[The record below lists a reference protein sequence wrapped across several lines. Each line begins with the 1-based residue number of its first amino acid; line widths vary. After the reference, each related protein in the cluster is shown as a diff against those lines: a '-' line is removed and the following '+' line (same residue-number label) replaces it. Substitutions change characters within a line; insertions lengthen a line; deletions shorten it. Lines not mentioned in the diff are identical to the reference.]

1 MIGRNLGHFRILEKI
16 GSGGMGE
23 VYRARDEHLERDVA
37 VKVLPPGMLADDAA
51 RKRFRQEALTLSKL
65 NHPNVATVHD
75 FVSESQADFL
85 VMECVTG
92 TTLADTVA
100 AGPLAERDI
109 LAIGMQLA
117 EGLAAA
123 HEQGVIHCDLKPGN
137 LRVTPDGRLKILDFG
152 LARFLGP
159 AGDSIPT
166 QTESLVKD
174 AAGTLPY
181 MAPEQLNGSP
191 PDARSDL
198 YAAGAVL
205 YEMAT
210 GQRLF
215 PNEREPQRQL
225 VAILHQAPRAPSA
238 LNPHISPGL
247 EGVILKCL
255 EKDPGHRY
263 QSAREILADL
273 RRLGATTSLINV
285 TAKATARRG
294 RRTLFAAMGAGLLAA
309 LLAGGWWL
317 RARMT
322 GAGEIHSLAVL
333 PLENLSGDPDQ
344 DYFADGMTEALI
356 SNLGKISALRV
367 VSRTS
372 VMQYKKSPKPLE
384 QIARELNLDAAIEG
398 SVTRSGSRVRITA
411 RLIRAR
417 TDTQLWSQTYE
428 RDLRDALD
436 LQGDVAQRVAEAIRV
451 KLTPEEHARIAESR
465 PVRPEAFDAY
475 LLGRRSWE
483 ERTEESLRKSLDY
496 YQKAIALDPNYA
508 LAYVGIADTYAVLGS
523 NQFLRPVEAFPKA
536 KAAALK
542 ARDLDEG
549 LAEAHASLAFVLWN
563 YDLDWD
569 TSGKEFRRAL
579 ELNPNYATAYH
590 WYAGYLSCLGRHDEA
605 IAAIRKAQE
614 LDPLSSRISAN
625 AGFIL
630 FLARRYDQ
638 ALEELRHTLEMDTKI
653 GDYLA
658 TVYAEKGDYPAAAA
672 ALNGYMEQSG
682 RSPLTDINL
691 AYILAKSGEKKKA
704 RELLAG
710 VLSQAGKT
718 YVPPYTVARVYA
730 ALGQFPAALAEL
742 EKTFEER
749 APQRIFL
756 GVDPRLDPLRA
767 EPRFQELLRRA
778 RLAP

>member
-1 MIGRNLGHFRILEKI
+1 
-16 GSGGMGE
+16 MGE

-37 VKVLPPGMLADDAA
+37 VKVLPPGLLADDAA

-65 NHPNVATVHD
+65 NHPNIATVHD

-85 VMECVTG
+85 VMECVAG
-92 TTLADTVA
+92 ETLTDRLASGA
-100 AGPLAERDI
+100 LAEKDI
-109 LAIGMQLA
+109 LALGAQFA

-152 LARFLGP
+152 LARFLGA
-159 AGDSIPT
+159 AGDAMPT
-166 QTESLVKD
+166 QTESLIRD

-181 MAPEQLNGSP
+181 MAPEQLNGAA

-215 PNEREPQRQL
+215 PFEREAQRQL
-225 VAILHQAPRAPSA
+225 AAILHQAPRAPST

-255 EKDPGHRY
+255 EKAPEHRY
-263 QSAREILADL
+263 QSARELLADL
-273 RRLGATTSLINV
+273 RRLGASTSLINV
-285 TAKATARRG
+285 TAAGATRRS
-294 RRTLFAAMGAGLLAA
+294 RRRLLAGIGIA
-309 LLAGGWWL
+309 VAVCAASAGGWWL
-317 RARMT
+317 LRSRT
-322 GAGEIHSLAVL
+322 GAATEIHSLAVL
-333 PLENLSGDPDQ
+333 PLRNLSGDPQ
-344 DYFADGMTEALI
+344 QEYFADGMTEALI
-356 SNLGKISALRV
+356 TDLGKISALRV

-372 VMQYKKSPKPLE
+372 VMQYKSAAKPLG
-384 QIARELNLDAAIEG
+384 QIARELNVDAAVEG
-398 SVTRSGSRVRITA
+398 SVLRSGSRVQITA
-411 RLIRAR
+411 RLVEAR
-417 TDTQLWSQTYE
+417 TDTQMWSQSYE
-428 RDLRDALD
+428 RDLRDALE
-436 LQGDVAQRVAEAIRV
+436 LQADVAQRVAEAVRV

-475 LLGRRSWE
+475 LLGRRYWE
-483 ERTEESLRKSLDY
+483 ERTREGLQKSLDY

-508 LAYVGIADTYAVLGS
+508 LAYVGIADTYAVMGN

-542 ARDLDEG
+542 ARELDEN

-569 TSGKEFRRAL
+569 ASGTEFRRAVQ
-579 ELNPNYATAYH
+579 LNPNYATAYH
-590 WYAGYLSCLGRHDEA
+590 WYGGYLSCLGRHDEA
-605 IAAIRKAQE
+605 IAAMRKAEE

-625 AGFIL
+625 AGYIF

-638 ALEELRHTLEMDTKI
+638 ALAELRHTVEMDPKT

-658 TVYAEKGDYPAAAA
+658 TVYTAMGDYTKAMA
-672 ALNGYMEQSG
+672 ALHGSIEQSG
-682 RSPLTDINL
+682 RTALTDLNM

-704 RELLAG
+704 QEILTS
-710 VLSQAGKT
+710 VLGQAGKT

-730 ALGQFPAALAEL
+730 ALGQNQAALANL

-756 GVDPRLDPLRA
+756 GVDPRLDPLRS

-778 RLAP
+778 KLAP